1 MGRSSFLRP
10 SFQATDARPPAK
22 KFLAHLSFAIGLSVL
37 TTLTLASSNAR
48 ADPAPVVSVDVDLSA
63 IGLRTGTDDRI
74 APGRA
79 PVVLRYPG
87 SVPKA
92 RILLTPPPS
101 AQPVA
106 TRSATPPAPA
116 ILAPVES
123 AVATPAT
130 TPRLVP
136 TPNRVSA
143 PAAAAPQSIAFPNP
157 GNIAPAPLLPVT
169 RAPMEPAPVATQPAP
184 APAAAQEASLGTPE
198 PVASNL
204 PSPTPASHRLRF
216 EAGASAFLADTRA
229 ELELIAAELMR
240 HSSRI
245 EIRAYAGAPNDLSSP
260 VRRLSLKRGLAV
272 RQYLVDQGVLQSR
285 IDVHALGGVRDNGP
299 GERVDIVLSRR

>member
-1 MGRSSFLRP
+1 MGRRSFLRP
-10 SFQATDARPPAK
+10 FFQATEQQPSTKRL
-22 KFLAHLSFAIGLSVL
+22 LAHLSFAIGFSAL
-37 TTLTLASSNAR
+37 TTLTFASSSAQ
-48 ADPAPVVSVDVDLSA
+48 ADPAPASSIDVDLSA
-63 IGLRTGTDDRI
+63 IGLRAGTDDRI

-87 SVPKA
+87 SAPEA

-101 AQPVA
+101 AQSAA
-106 TRSATPPAPA
+106 TRSAPTPAPA

-123 AVATPAT
+123 AIAATP
-130 TPRLVP
+130 PRLVP
-136 TPNRVSA
+136 IPNAVSA
-143 PAAAAPQSIAFPNP
+143 PAATAPRNVAFPNP
-157 GNIAPAPLLPVT
+157 GNIAPAPLLPVI
-169 RAPMEPAPVATQPAP
+169 RAPIDPAPVATPP
-184 APAAAQEASLGTPE
+184 APAAAATQEANLGTPA
-198 PVASNL
+198 PVTSNL
-204 PSPTPASHRLRF
+204 PAPGPASHRLRF
-216 EAGASAFLADTRA
+216 DTGASTLLAETRD
-229 ELELIAAELMR
+229 ELELIASELMR

>member
-1 MGRSSFLRP
+1 MIGRRSFLRP
-10 SFQATDARPPAK
+10 SFQATEQQPSTKRL
-22 KFLAHLSFAIGLSVL
+22 LAHLSFAIGFSALA
-37 TTLTLASSNAR
+37 TLTLASSSAH
-48 ADPAPVVSVDVDLSA
+48 ADPAPASSIDVDLSA
-63 IGLRTGTDDRI
+63 IGLRAGTDDRI

-87 SVPKA
+87 SAPEA

-101 AQPVA
+101 AQPTV
-106 TRSATPPAPA
+106 TRSAPPPAPA

-123 AVATPAT
+123 ALAATP
-130 TPRLVP
+130 PRLVP
-136 TPNRVSA
+136 IPNAVSA
-143 PAAAAPQSIAFPNP
+143 PQSVAFPNP

-169 RAPMEPAPVATQPAP
+169 RAPIDPAPVATPPAP
-184 APAAAQEASLGTPE
+184 APAAAATQEASLGTPA
-198 PVASNL
+198 PVTSNL
-204 PSPTPASHRLRF
+204 PAPGPASHRLRF
-216 EAGASAFLADTRA
+216 DTGASTLLAETRD
-229 ELELIAAELMR
+229 ELELIASELMR

-245 EIRAYAGAPNDLSSP
+245 EIRAYAGVPNDLSSP

>member
-10 SFQATDARPPAK
+10 SFQATEQQPSTK
-22 KFLAHLSFAIGLSVL
+22 HHLAHLSFAIGLSAL
-37 TTLTLASSNAR
+37 ATLTLASISAQ
-48 ADPAPVVSVDVDLSA
+48 ADPAPTSSVDVDLSA
-63 IGLRTGTDDRI
+63 IGLRARTDDRI

-87 SVPKA
+87 SAPKA

-101 AQPVA
+101 AQPAA
-106 TRSATPPAPA
+106 TRSAPPPAPA
-116 ILAPVES
+116 ILAPVKN
-123 AVATPAT
+123 AIAATP
-130 TPRLVP
+130 PRLVP
-136 TPNRVSA
+136 IPSAVSA
-143 PAAAAPQSIAFPNP
+143 PAATAPQSVAFPNP

-169 RAPMEPAPVATQPAP
+169 RAPVEPALVATPPAP
-184 APAAAQEASLGTPE
+184 APAATQEASLGTPT
-198 PVASNL
+198 PVTSNL
-204 PSPTPASHRLRF
+204 PTPGPASHRLRF
-216 EAGASAFLADTRA
+216 EAGASTFLAETRD
-229 ELELIAAELMR
+229 ELELIASELMR

>member
-1 MGRSSFLRP
+1 MGRRSFLCP
-10 SFQATDARPPAK
+10 SFQATDTQPPAT
-22 KFLAHLSFAIGLSVL
+22 KFLSHLSFAIGLSAL
-37 TTLTLASSNAR
+37 MTLTLASSNTQ
-48 ADPAPVVSVDVDLSA
+48 ADPAPIAGVDVDLSA

-101 AQPVA
+101 AQPAAASSV
-106 TRSATPPAPA
+106 TPPAPA

-123 AVATPAT
+123 TVATPA
-130 TPRLVP
+130 
-136 TPNRVSA
+136 
-143 PAAAAPQSIAFPNP
+143 PQSVAFPNP
-157 GNIAPAPLLPVT
+157 ENIAPAPLLPVV
-169 RAPMEPAPVATQPAP
+169 RAPIDPAPVATPP
-184 APAAAQEASLGTPE
+184 APAAAAATTQEASLGTPA
-198 PVASNL
+198 PVTSNL
-204 PSPTPASHRLRF
+204 PSPEPASHRLRF
-216 EAGASAFLADTRA
+216 DTGASTLLAETRD
-229 ELELIAAELMR
+229 ELELIASELMR

>member
-92 RILLTPPPS
+92 LILLTPPPS
-101 AQPVA
+101 AQPAAASSV
-106 TRSATPPAPA
+106 TPPAPA

-123 AVATPAT
+123 AVATPAA

-136 TPNRVSA
+136 VPNTVSA
-143 PAAAAPQSIAFPNP
+143 PTAAAPQSIAFPNP
-157 GNIAPAPLLPVT
+157 ENIAPAPLLPVI
-169 RAPMEPAPVATQPAP
+169 RAPIEPVPVATPPAP
-184 APAAAQEASLGTPE
+184 SPAAAQEASLGE
-198 PVASNL
+198 PVTPNL
-204 PSPTPASHRLRF
+204 PSPEPASHRLRF
-216 EAGASAFLADTRA
+216 EAGASVFPAETRA
-229 ELELIAAELMR
+229 ELELIAADLMR